1 MGFATSVAATQREA
15 SMAKCDQPS
24 ISTQRKPLSSS
35 DKPVETDKKNKAELT
50 DDELKKVS
58 GVHAKLAE
66 GTPYARPLH

>member
-15 SMAKCDQPS
+15 SIAKSDQPS

-35 DKPVETDKKNKAELT
+35 DKRVETDKKNKAELT

-58 GVHAKLAE
+58 G
-66 GTPYARPLH
+66 GARKAGGRNPAC